1 MKTHLIVSAL
11 ALAATAVASN
21 AGAEQSY
28 GSGANFQPYNAS
40 EATLI
45 DYVTSG
51 VRTLST
57 NPMNVFASVDHH
69 PAGSY
74 QTVYI
79 HGSHSGVQT
88 TTCTLLAYSLAGVLR
103 GASTVSASNVSGT
116 WERAVTFASS
126 DEVPTG
132 VYLSVLCAIPANA
145 QGVLHGVSFYA
156 PYTSSF

>member
-28 GSGANFQPYNAS
+28 GSGANFQPYNAF

-45 DYVTSG
+45 DYVPSG
-51 VRTLST
+51 VRTVSA
-57 NPMNVFASVDHH
+57 NPLYVFASVDHH

-79 HGSHSGVQT
+79 HGSHSGMQT
-88 TTCTLLAYSLAGVLR
+88 TTCTLYAYSFAGVLR
-103 GASTVSASNVSGT
+103 GSSTVSALNVSGD
-116 WERAVTFASS
+116 WERALTFASI
-126 DEVPTG
+126 DEVPVG
-132 VYLSVLCAIPANA
+132 VYLSVLCLIPANA
-145 QGVLHGVSFYA
+145 QGVLHGVSFSA
-156 PYTSSF
+156 PYISSF